1 MHGQAMKLWLIHVKN
16 PSYSTYQRGGA
27 VAATRRV
34 HMVLESTVKYMRG
47 LDFCDVLTYIVQID
61 VWSFFLSH

>member
-27 VAATRRV
+27 VAAV
-34 HMVLESTVKYMRG
+34 DANLEFTWSWNQQLHMRG
-47 LDFCDVLTYIVQID
+47 LDLQFT
-61 VWSFFLSH
+61 